1 MSYLIDTSSLI
12 CLFNKYPEEVF
23 GTLYPKFNN
32 EINNGNIK
40 APLQVL
46 NELKRGD
53 DTAYK
58 WIKTYR
64 KIFFISLNN
73 KILQKS
79 VEIIDKYPELTKNL
93 GLTSTGNDPADPY
106 LIAMAAIQMEENI
119 DRLSIIKIITEE
131 GNKKNHIPEVSGK
144 YGIDCINIL
153 DFFKEMKWRF

>member
-23 GTLYPKFNN
+23 GTLYPKFDN
-32 EINNGNIK
+32 EIKSENIK
-40 APLQVL
+40 APFQVL

-53 DTAYK
+53 DTAYH
-58 WIKTYR
+58 WVKTYS

-73 KILQKS
+73 KILQKA

-106 LIAMAAIQMEENI
+106 LIGIAVLHKEESLDTPNI
-119 DRLSIIKIITEE
+119 VKIITEE
-131 GNKKNHIPEVSGK
+131 GNKKNHIPDIASK
-144 YGIDCINIL
+144 YGVDCINIL
-153 DFFKEMKWRF
+153 DFFKEMKWKF